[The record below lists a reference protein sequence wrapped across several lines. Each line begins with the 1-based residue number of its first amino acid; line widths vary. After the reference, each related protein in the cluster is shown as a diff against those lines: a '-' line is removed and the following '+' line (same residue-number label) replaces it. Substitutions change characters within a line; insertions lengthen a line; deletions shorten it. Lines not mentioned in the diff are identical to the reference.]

1 MNFGALALIMICA
14 IGAVGCV
21 YVIAV
26 ATPSTA
32 FVDSQGNTTS
42 QQVNASRLTVANGT
56 APIGGAVGGGI
67 ILIVAVLI
75 IAAVAGGIILA
86 MPKHNT
92 YSRYH

>member
-14 IGAVGCV
+14 IGAVMCV
-21 YVIAV
+21 YVIA
-26 ATPSTA
+26 AGLPSTA

-42 QQVNASRLTVANGT
+42 EQTNISRSVVGNGT

-75 IAAVAGGIILA
+75 VAAVVGGIILA
-86 MPKHNT
+86 MPKHNS
-92 YSRYH
+92 YSRYR